1 MQPYFDW
8 LTPRMKKII
17 LADQKL
23 NQLVD
28 DITAKLLQSAQDRF
42 ENGAIDGA
50 GITEFCHHS
59 QVNQFIL
66 FRIYQDWNAQISQM
80 VHPYFDYSANEVK
93 DGLRR
98 FLNLL
103 SGHILVKQADFEPLV
118 RQAVYNSIKLIL
130 NAEDAIG
137 RFFFLNTDA
146 IGIDVFR
153 KHAPYFSSFD
163 FVIQSILKYHEK
175 NNLNQ
180 VERQVFF
187 EKFDRVIELWEGKE
201 SRSISEYQRELF
213 VNLTGKEIDEVV
225 GRYQEPENTAVVEDS
240 THTAVVEPEAEE
252 RKKPVIR
259 IRPENIQRPE
269 EKREEPVVPSQR
281 ESKPTTPPWVETPKP
296 EVEEKE
302 SRPSNL
308 PPWVQEEVE
317 VRKPLVSTP
326 REEPKVEEKPRSIN
340 EAFANREGKQ
350 PSLVERGQE
359 KKEGVQSPKIEVR
372 VRTNEP
378 PREEVRHP
386 EVEQPPVNEQPV
398 TPKSL
403 LGSSERNDEFGSK
416 EPRTLV
422 DKFRQQASPV
432 GGDED
437 SGKSIKAEHIPVHKQ
452 FQYVQKVFGGSSV
465 KFKVVL
471 DKINK
476 TESLEET
483 NEVLEKYVFN
493 DPNVNRNDKV
503 SKEFEAMVRARF
515 QS

>member
-1 MQPYFDW
+1 
-8 LTPRMKKII
+8 MKKII

-80 VHPYFDYSANEVK
+80 VHPYFDYSATEVK

-103 SGHILVKQADFEPLV
+103 SSHILVKQADFEPLV
-118 RQAVYNSIKLIL
+118 RQAVYNSLKLIL

-146 IGIDVFR
+146 ISIDVFR

-175 NNLNQ
+175 NSLNL
-180 VERQVFF
+180 VERKVFF

-213 VNLTGKEIDEVV
+213 LNLTGKELEEVV
-225 GRYQEPENTAVVEDS
+225 GKYQEPEVAAV
-240 THTAVVEPEAEE
+240 AEE
-252 RKKPVIR
+252 PVAPVVAEQESEDRKKTVIR

-269 EKREEPVVPSQR
+269 EKREEPVTPIQR
-281 ESKPTTPPWVETPKP
+281 DAKPTTPPWVETKQP
-296 EVEEKE
+296 EVEERE
-302 SRPSNL
+302 SKPSNI

-317 VRKPLVSTP
+317 VRSKPLVSTP
-326 REEPKVEEKPRSIN
+326 KQEPKAEEKPRNLI

-359 KKEGVQSPKIEVR
+359 KKESTQNPKIEVR

-378 PREEVRHP
+378 PKEEMRKP
-386 EVEQPPVNEQPV
+386 EEEQH
-398 TPKSL
+398 TPSQEPTVVPRSL
-403 LGSSERNDEFGSK
+403 LGSSERSDDFSNK
-416 EPRTLV
+416 EPRSLV

-432 GGDED
+432 GADDD
-437 SGKSIKAEHIPVHKQ
+437 SSKSIKAEHIPVHKQ

-476 TESLEET
+476 TETLEET
-483 NEVLEKYVFN
+483 NEVLDKYVFN

-503 SKEFEAMVRARF
+503 SKEFEAMVRSRF
-515 QS
+515 QA